1 MPARHGRPP
10 LYAAAR
16 VGLVVA
22 AIAVLLNFVLPE
34 VLSAIPFA
42 DLPDLP
48 DGPDMPGW
56 LRWLRIAVVI
66 AVIALIVVG
75 EIQKDRDNAR
85 GE

>member
-1 MPARHGRPP
+1 MQARHGRPR
-10 LYAAAR
+10 LSAAAR

-22 AIAVLLNFVLPE
+22 GLAVLLNFALPE

-48 DGPDMPGW
+48 GGPDMPGW
-56 LRWLRIAVVI
+56 LRWLRLAIVI
-66 AVIALIVVG
+66 TLIALIVIR
-75 EIQKDRDNAR
+75 EIQKDRDNTQ

>member
-1 MPARHGRPP
+1 MQARHGRPR
-10 LYAAAR
+10 LFAAAR

-22 AIAVLLNFVLPE
+22 ALAVLLNFVLPE
-34 VLSAIPFA
+34 VPFA

-56 LRWLRIAVVI
+56 LRWLRIAFVI

-75 EIQKDRDNAR
+75 EIQKDRDEPR